1 MTLNTMRLSVAG
13 VALDDETDA
22 PSVLLRSESGS
33 AVLSVPVGAFEAS
46 AIIIEVEGLK
56 PPRPLTHDLSAQ
68 LFARHSFRLV
78 CFELYA
84 RSEEGY
90 LGRILYRKGFRRY
103 SMEVRP
109 SDGIALALRLGAP
122 IEVNEE
128 LLQLVSSPVSALDM
142 GSSTSESVLFLDSR
156 SCTIRA

>member
-1 MTLNTMRLSVAG
+1 MVSNTVQLSVAG

-22 PSVLLRSESGS
+22 PTVLLRSESGDS
-33 AVLSVPVGAFEAS
+33 LLSVPVGAFEAS

-56 PPRPLTHDLSAQ
+56 PPRPLTHDLFAL
-68 LFARHSFRLV
+68 LFARHAFRLI

-84 RSEEGY
+84 RGEDGY
-90 LGRILYRKGFRRY
+90 LGRLRYRKGFRTY

-122 IEVNEE
+122 IQAAEE
-128 LLQLVSSPVSALDM
+128 LVEVISSPTLDPGLSA
-142 GSSTSESVLFLDSR
+142 SESVLFLDSR
-156 SCTIRA
+156 SYSMRA